1 MALADLPLECAC
13 GAAQWV
19 AREVSGSRGNHV
31 VCYCD
36 DCQAFAHALGC
47 ADRVLDPNGAS
58 EIFQISPAR
67 IELRAGGEHLACL
80 RLRPSGLLRWYTSC
94 CRTPIGNTL
103 ASRQVPFVG
112 LVLRRADGESER
124 RAREAALG
132 PVRGAFNARFA
143 VGDRGQLVAH
153 DRIPAAL
160 FLRLLRI
167 MVGARL
173 RGEHA
178 RSPFF
183 SASGEPIAEPRVLT
197 ADELAAARATLAL
210 PTARG

>member
-1 MALADLPLECAC
+1 MALTDLPLACAC
-13 GAAQWV
+13 GAVHWD
-19 AREVSGSRGNHV
+19 ARDVSAGRGNHV

-47 ADRVLDPNGAS
+47 ADRVLDANGGS

-67 IELRAGGEHLACL
+67 IELRTGSEHLACL
-80 RLRPSGLLRWYTSC
+80 RLRPKGLLRWYTSC
-94 CRTPIGNTL
+94 CRTPVGNTL

-112 LVLRRADGESER
+112 LVLRRAEGESER

-132 PVRGAFNARFA
+132 PVRGAFNAQFA
-143 VGDRGQLVAH
+143 VGDREVLVGH
-153 DRIPAAL
+153 DRVPVTL

-167 MVGARL
+167 MVAARL

-183 SASGEPIAEPRVLT
+183 TASGEPIAEPRVLT
-197 ADELAAARATLAL
+197 DDELAAARAPLAL

>member
-1 MALADLPLECAC
+1 MALANLPLECAC
-13 GAAQWV
+13 GAVHWV
-19 AREVSGSRGNHV
+19 AREVSASRGNHV
-31 VCYCD
+31 LCYCD
-36 DCQAFAHALGC
+36 DCQAFAHALGS
-47 ADRVLDPNGAS
+47 AERVLDANGGS

-67 IELRAGGEHLACL
+67 IEFSAGREQLACL
-80 RLRPSGLLRWYTSC
+80 RLRPNGLVRWHTRC
-94 CRTPIGNTL
+94 CRTPVGNTL

-112 LVLRRADGESER
+112 LVLCRARSEPER

-132 PVRGAFNARFA
+132 PVRGAFNAKFA
-143 VGDRGQLVAH
+143 VGDRSQL
-153 DRIPAAL
+153 AAYERVPVPL
-160 FLRLLRI
+160 FARLLRI

-183 SASGEPIAEPRVLT
+183 SAAGEPVSPPHVLS
-197 ADELAAARATLAL
+197 ADELAAARA

>member
-1 MALADLPLECAC
+1 MALANLPLECQC
-13 GAAQWV
+13 GAVHWV
-19 AREVSGSRGNHV
+19 AREISAGRGNHV

-47 ADRVLDPNGAS
+47 ADRVLDGNGAS

-67 IELRAGGEHLACL
+67 IEFRAGSEHLACL
-80 RLRPSGLLRWYTSC
+80 RLRPNGLLRWYTSC
-94 CRTPIGNTL
+94 CRTPVGNTL

-112 LVLRRADGESER
+112 LVLCRAASEPER
-124 RAREAALG
+124 RAREAAFG
-132 PVRGAFNARFA
+132 PLRGAFNARFA
-143 VGDRGQLVAH
+143 VGDRKHLAAH
-153 DRIPAAL
+153 DRVPVAL
-160 FLRLLRI
+160 YVRLLRL

-183 SASGEPIAEPRVLT
+183 AASGEPVAPPRVLT
-197 ADELAAARATLAL
+197 AEELAAAQA
-210 PTARG
+210 PVVQG